1 MIAINDLEF
10 AKVPSWFPSFMEAH
24 LSDGTVVGYDFEY
37 AGVAKRELYVREETG
52 EMLHSSKNPCE
63 WPGLDRRFGRKAWQ
77 AFVEEKKSAERT
89 AWLADNE

>member
-1 MIAINDLEF
+1 MQLTILSSR
-10 AKVPSWFPSFMEAH
+10 KCLLGSRPSWKRTF
-24 LSDGTVVGYDFEY
+24 SDGTVVGCDFEY
-37 AGVAKRELYVREETG
+37 AGVAKREPYVREETG

-77 AFVEEKKSAERT
+77 AFVEEKSAERT